1 MSKPRRVL
9 VVDDDK
15 ETVDML
21 TAILESAS
29 YRVLAAHDGREGVA
43 RAKSEKPDAVILDL
57 MMPEMDGFA
66 ACHEMKI
73 DAETRGI
80 PILVLTGI
88 GQQLSHS
95 RYAKEK
101 GLGLESE
108 DYIEKPIDSAVLLER
123 LADLLA

>member
-1 MSKPRRVL
+1 
-9 VVDDDK
+9 
-15 ETVDML
+15 ML

-29 YRVLAAHDGREGVA
+29 YRVLAAYDGREGVK
-43 RAKSEKPDAVILDL
+43 RAKSETPDAVILDL

-66 ACHEMKI
+66 ACREMKD

-88 GQQLSHS
+88 GEQLSHS
-95 RYAKEK
+95 RYAKEM
-101 GLGLESE
+101 GFGLESE